1 MTTKT
6 KIFVVLAILVSIFY
20 ILEVVLTLRSQG
32 FVGPVISKG
41 AIAAVAL
48 GYAIFAIV
56 RGRAPRSIGAK
67 SSKESQ

>member
-6 KIFVVLAILVSIFY
+6 KIFVVLAILVGIFY
-20 ILEVVLTLRSQG
+20 SLEVVLTLRSQG

-41 AIAAVAL
+41 AIATAAF

-56 RGRAPRSIGAK
+56 KGRAPRSIGAK
-67 SSKESQ
+67 RSSDSP